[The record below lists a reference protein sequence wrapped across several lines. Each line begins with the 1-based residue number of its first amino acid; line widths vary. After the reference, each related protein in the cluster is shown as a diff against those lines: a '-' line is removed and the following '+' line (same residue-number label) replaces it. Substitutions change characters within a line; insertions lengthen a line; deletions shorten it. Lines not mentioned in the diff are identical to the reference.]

1 MLLICN
7 SVCKAIF
14 LAASRGKG
22 DTGAAAETWAQVA
35 PATRATTSTRR
46 RKTWKEENIE
56 RGKRENRK
64 TLLHV
69 ISLEKHWPWR
79 GNTRKGGWKRGT
91 SSPALHFLICDAEMN
106 KTNFSVEGCEETLDK
121 SLEHIGG

>member
-22 DTGAAAETWAQVA
+22 DTGTAAETWAQVA

-56 RGKRENRK
+56 ENVLTGKHFFMSSRWRSTGLGEETQGKVVGN
-64 TLLHV
+64 V
-69 ISLEKHWPWR
+69 APQAQPSISL
-79 GNTRKGGWKRGT
+79 
-91 SSPALHFLICDAEMN
+91 
-106 KTNFSVEGCEETLDK
+106 SVMQR
-121 SLEHIGG
+121 